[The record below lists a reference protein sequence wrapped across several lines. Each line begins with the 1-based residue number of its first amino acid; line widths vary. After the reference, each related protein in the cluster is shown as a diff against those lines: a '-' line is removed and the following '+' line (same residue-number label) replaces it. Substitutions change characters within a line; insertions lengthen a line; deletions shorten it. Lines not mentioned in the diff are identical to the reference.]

1 MLEADSHVVGVRWQS
16 FVERGGRC
24 RTMVEGTG
32 GTDVLGVLEAHVG
45 VSRSVGGGGGG
56 GRVRMEVGEGRV
68 VN

>member
-32 GTDVLGVLEAHVG
+32 GTDVLGVLEEHLA
-45 VSRSVGGGGGG
+45 VSTRVGGGGRG
-56 GRVRMEVGEGRV
+56 GRGRMEVGEGRV